1 MCAAHLHMVSLYWTH
16 EVALLR
22 VGFLV
27 NGKSMKR
34 SITVLLMSLSASLSW
49 AQAVSADAAAQA
61 LLRGAAV
68 LDIRPAGD
76 YLAGHLPGAVS
87 AAAAAQAC
95 GREEL
100 QALVSGLGIDL
111 SREVIV
117 VGQPGDA
124 QAQAL
129 QSRLAAY
136 ATGRVSWLV
145 GGVHEWVLTGRPVA
159 TEASRLPPVPQ
170 FLVPLQP
177 SAASPRMAGA
187 SVRDLARPA
196 VRTSPNSQVKSGSS
210 PCI

>member
-1 MCAAHLHMVSLYWTH
+1 
-16 EVALLR
+16 
-22 VGFLV
+22 
-27 NGKSMKR
+27 MKR
-34 SITVLLMSLSASLSW
+34 RLTVLLMSLSATLCW
-49 AQAVSADAAAQA
+49 AQAVSADAAARA

-68 LDIRPAGD
+68 LDIRPDHD

-87 AAAAAQAC
+87 APAAAQART
-95 GREEL
+95 REEL
-100 QALVSGLGIDL
+100 QGLVSGHGIDL

-145 GGVHEWVLTGRPVA
+145 GGVHEWALAGRPVA
-159 TEASRLPPVPQ
+159 TEASRLAPVPQ
-170 FLVPLQP
+170 FLTPLQP

-187 SVRDLARPA
+187 SVRDVLPIR
-196 VRTSPNSQVKSGSS
+196 
-210 PCI
+210 